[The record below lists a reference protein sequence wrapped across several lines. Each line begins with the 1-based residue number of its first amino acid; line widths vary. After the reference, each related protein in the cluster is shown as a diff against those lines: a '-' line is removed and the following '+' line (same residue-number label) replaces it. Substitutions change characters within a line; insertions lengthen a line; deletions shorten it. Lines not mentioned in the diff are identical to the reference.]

1 MKIRTRLQIMTYT
14 SAALI
19 MVMAVLVY
27 WSQQKLVAATK
38 VSALANEIV
47 ISIFE
52 RTIQRNDYLGNGNQ
66 RSREQW
72 LAKQRQVN
80 YLIKKVSL
88 IFDSAVGKE
97 IMGSMLKDNDESTAL
112 FQQIVAN
119 REITSNG
126 VRYRIRAQ
134 ETENLLMSRLLPQTY
149 NTFDNARRLQ
159 EAGRKLMT
167 STQRIA
173 TLISLSFFT
182 SIALLVLIIAGPLG
196 RIIDRG
202 ITNLQQGAATFGE
215 GNLLH
220 TIPLTGED
228 EFDDVAG
235 AFNTMS
241 GKLLQSHDSLEQEID
256 KRKKAGERI
265 EHLNLE
271 LNSTVS
277 QLQSANEELEAFAYS
292 VSHDL
297 RAPLRAIDGFSEALA
312 EDYGDKLE
320 VEGRTFLAEIG
331 YGSRRMGQLIDGL
344 LTLSRSTRGQMRRD
358 RVDITAMADRIRAE
372 LERLEPRRL
381 VDWQIET
388 GLSGRGD
395 ERMIEVVM
403 RNLIDNAWKYTGVTA
418 EPFIRIYGE
427 NNDGVRFFCVADNGA
442 GFDMAYTEKLFQPFQ
457 RLHRQDEFPG
467 IGIGLTTAKRIV
479 HRHGGMIHACG
490 TVGKGATFR
499 FSLPYGEDQLA
510 V

>member
-215 GNLLH
+215 GERDQRCD
-220 TIPLTGED
+220 PL
-228 EFDDVAG
+228 
-235 AFNTMS
+235 S
-241 GKLLQSHDSLEQEID
+241 
-256 KRKKAGERI
+256 
-265 EHLNLE
+265 
-271 LNSTVS
+271 
-277 QLQSANEELEAFAYS
+277 
-292 VSHDL
+292 
-297 RAPLRAIDGFSEALA
+297 
-312 EDYGDKLE
+312 
-320 VEGRTFLAEIG
+320 
-331 YGSRRMGQLIDGL
+331 
-344 LTLSRSTRGQMRRD
+344 
-358 RVDITAMADRIRAE
+358 
-372 LERLEPRRL
+372 
-381 VDWQIET
+381 
-388 GLSGRGD
+388 
-395 ERMIEVVM
+395 
-403 RNLIDNAWKYTGVTA
+403 
-418 EPFIRIYGE
+418 
-427 NNDGVRFFCVADNGA
+427 
-442 GFDMAYTEKLFQPFQ
+442 
-457 RLHRQDEFPG
+457 
-467 IGIGLTTAKRIV
+467 
-479 HRHGGMIHACG
+479 
-490 TVGKGATFR
+490 
-499 FSLPYGEDQLA
+499 
-510 V
+510 